1 MSVIRG
7 MGGAPVA
14 DYFQYLVMRAVKSRR
29 NRQFRAQYP
38 NVALPPSYLVYE
50 SFQMDYAKYYLGGID
65 TAKWIA
71 EHLRPYLKPIE
82 QRILDWGCGPAR
94 VIRHLP
100 QILGVEHS
108 YFGCDYN
115 PATIEWCQKHIPEVS
130 FSLNGLKP
138 PLPYEPAFFD
148 AAYGISIFTHLSEE
162 NHTQWSRELSRI
174 LRVQGV
180 LLLTTHGEAFKEKLT
195 TAERITFDN
204 GKLVIRSKAKEGQ
217 RMFGA
222 FHPPDYLNTLF
233 TNSGFEILSHIPGK
247 KRESYIEQDTW
258 ILRKVN

>member
-1 MSVIRG
+1 M
-7 MGGAPVA
+7 A
-14 DYFQYLVMRAVKSRR
+14 DYFQYLVMRTLKGGR
-29 NRQFRAQYP
+29 NRQFRTQYP
-38 NVALPPSYLVYE
+38 DIALPPSYLVYE
-50 SFQMDYAKYYLGGID
+50 SFQMDYAKYYLGGRD
-65 TAKWIA
+65 TAHWIA
-71 EHLRPYLKPIE
+71 DHLQPNLKPTR

-108 YFGCDYN
+108 YYGCDYN

-130 FSLNGLKP
+130 FSLNELKP
-138 PLPYEPAFFD
+138 PLPYENAFFD

-162 NHTQWSRELSRI
+162 NHTQWSGELSRI
-174 LRVQGV
+174 LRPQGV

-195 TAERITFDN
+195 QTERSNFDS

-222 FHPPDYLNTLF
+222 FHPPVYLTTLF
-233 TNSGFEILSHIPGK
+233 RDSGFEIQKHIPGK
-247 KRESYIEQDTW
+247 QRESYIEQDTW